1 MSQNKGDNFQMC
13 LQSSEV
19 APEKAKKAA
28 KKPRKKAVHSK
39 SFVQNIYR
47 GVIEPEQMFP
57 YPEVS
62 CNQILN
68 LYCDN
73 QSDIVTLLMND
84 TRVIHN
90 MQTSNYLT
98 SMSINSYMITR
109 FTPSQ

>member
-1 MSQNKGDNFQMC
+1 MF

-57 YPEVS
+57 YPEVNFEFFLRFFRNLS
-62 CNQILN
+62 YYVGRQVVEKVKLNVSLNVPQLGQYCN
-68 LYCDN
+68 
-73 QSDIVTLLMND
+73 
-84 TRVIHN
+84 
-90 MQTSNYLT
+90 
-98 SMSINSYMITR
+98 
-109 FTPSQ
+109 